1 MSTPLLAVEN
11 LVLTFP
17 GESGRVA
24 VVDKVSLT
32 IGRGETLALV
42 GELGC
47 GKSLTALAI
56 MRLLPRPGRI
66 EASSRI
72 EFDGRNLLELSV
84 PEMRSIRGGA
94 IGMIFQE
101 PMTSLNPVTSVGQQ
115 VLEAVLLHEKVSR
128 RAARERVIELLQMV
142 GIPDPRTRFG
152 AYPHQLSGGLKQRVM
167 IATAMAMRPR
177 LLIADEPTTAL
188 DATIRAQILELLRQ
202 LSATTGTAVL
212 LITHDFGVVNEI
224 ADRVAVMYAG
234 MIVEEGTRRDLLSQ
248 PRHPYAQGLLKSIP
262 RPEARG
268 GRLEEIKGVVPR
280 PGRWPPACRF
290 APRCPSAFDRCRAE
304 LPHRTE
310 VSSSQGAWCHL
321 VEYEVHA

>member
-1 MSTPLLAVEN
+1 MSTPLLAVKN

-17 GESGRVA
+17 GESGRIA
-24 VVDKVSLT
+24 VVDKVSLA

-42 GELGC
+42 GESGC

-56 MRLLPRPGRI
+56 MRLLPKPGRI

-128 RAARERVIELLQMV
+128 RAARERVIELFQMV
-142 GIPDPRTRFG
+142 GIPDPGARFG

-234 MIVEEGTRRDLLSQ
+234 MIVEEGTRRDLLGQ

-310 VSSSQGAWCHL
+310 VSPSQGAWCHL

>member
-17 GESGRVA
+17 GEGGRIA
-24 VVDKVSLT
+24 VVDKVSLA

-42 GELGC
+42 GESGC

-56 MRLLPRPGRI
+56 MRLLPKPGRI

-128 RAARERVIELLQMV
+128 RAARERVIELFQMV
-142 GIPDPRTRFG
+142 GIPDARTRFG

-202 LSATTGTAVL
+202 LSSTTGTAVL

-234 MIVEEGTRRDLLSQ
+234 MIVEEGTRRDLLCQ

-290 APRCPSAFDRCRAE
+290 APRCPSAFDRCGAE
-304 LPHRTE
+304 LPHRTL
-310 VSSSQGAWCHL
+310 VSPSQGAWCHL

>member
-1 MSTPLLAVEN
+1 MSAPLLSVEN

-17 GESGRVA
+17 AETGRVA
-24 VVDKVSLT
+24 VVDHVNLT
-32 IGRGETLALV
+32 IARGETLALV
-42 GELGC
+42 GESGC

-56 MRLLPRPGRI
+56 MRLLPKPGRI
-66 EASSRI
+66 EAASRI
-72 EFDGRNLLELSV
+72 QFDGRNLIELSV

-101 PMTSLNPVTSVGQQ
+101 PMTSLNPVTTVGGQ
-115 VLEAVLLHEKVSR
+115 VLEAVSLHERLSR
-128 RAARERVIELLQMV
+128 SAARERVIELFQMV
-142 GIPDPRTRFG
+142 GIPDPRTRFA

-167 IATAMAMRPR
+167 IAMAMAARPR

-188 DATIRAQILELLRQ
+188 DATIRVQILELLRQ
-202 LSATTGTAVL
+202 LSSATGTAVL

-234 MIVEEGTRRDLLSQ
+234 MIVEEGTRRELLSD

-268 GRLEEIKGVVPR
+268 GKLEEIKGVVPR
-280 PGRWPPACRF
+280 PGRWPHGCRF
-290 APRCPSAFDRCRAE
+290 APRCPHAFERCRAE
-304 LPHRTE
+304 LPQRTA
-310 VSSSQGAWCHL
+310 VSATRGAWCHL
-321 VEYEVHA
+321 VDYEGHA

>member
-42 GELGC
+42 GESGC

-234 MIVEEGTRRDLLSQ
+234 MIVEEGTRRDLLSR

>member
-17 GESGRVA
+17 GEGGRIA

-32 IGRGETLALV
+32 IERGETLALV
-42 GELGC
+42 GESGC

-56 MRLLPRPGRI
+56 MRLLPKPGRI

-101 PMTSLNPVTSVGQQ
+101 PMTSLNPVTSVGRQ

-128 RAARERVIELLQMV
+128 HAARERVIELFQMV
-142 GIPDPRTRFG
+142 GIPDPRTRFH

-167 IATAMAMRPR
+167 IAMAMAMRPR

-202 LSATTGTAVL
+202 LSATTGSAVL

-234 MIVEEGTRRDLLSQ
+234 MIVEEGTRRDLLGQ

-268 GRLEEIKGVVPR
+268 RRLEEIKGVVPR

-290 APRCPSAFDRCRAE
+290 AQRCPSAFERCQVE
-304 LPHRTE
+304 LPQRTT
-310 VSSSQGAWCHL
+310 VSPSQGAWCHL

>member
-42 GELGC
+42 GESGC

-72 EFDGRNLLELSV
+72 EFDGRNLLALSV

-202 LSATTGTAVL
+202 LSAMTGTAVL

-248 PRHPYAQGLLKSIP
+248 PRHPYAQGLLKSVP

-310 VSSSQGAWCHL
+310 VSPSQGAWCHL

>member
-17 GESGRVA
+17 SEGGRVA
-24 VVDKVSLT
+24 VVDQVSLT
-32 IGRGETLALV
+32 IKRGETLALV
-42 GELGC
+42 GESGC

-56 MRLLPRPGRI
+56 MRLLPKPGRI

-84 PEMRSIRGGA
+84 PEMRSVRGGA

-101 PMTSLNPVTSVGQQ
+101 PMTSLNPVTSVGRQ

-128 RAARERVIELLQMV
+128 RAARERVIELFQMV
-142 GIPDPRTRFG
+142 GIPDARTRFES
-152 AYPHQLSGGLKQRVM
+152 YPHQLSGGLKQRVM

-234 MIVEEGTRRDLLSQ
+234 MIVEEGTRRDLLGQ

-290 APRCPSAFDRCRAE
+290 APRCPSAFERCQAE
-304 LPHRTE
+304 LPHRTA
-310 VSSSQGAWCHL
+310 VSPSHGAWCHL
-321 VEYEVHA
+321 VEYEVHV

>member
-1 MSTPLLAVEN
+1 MSQPLLCLEN

-17 GESGRVA
+17 SDTGRIA
-24 VVDKVSLT
+24 VVDNVSLQ
-32 IGRGETLALV
+32 IARGETLALV
-42 GELGC
+42 GESGC

-56 MRLLPRPGRI
+56 MRLLPKPGRI

-72 EFDGRNLLELSV
+72 EFDGRNLLTLSV
-84 PEMRSIRGGA
+84 PEMRAIRGGA

-101 PMTSLNPVTSVGQQ
+101 PMTSLNPVTTVGGQ
-115 VLEAVLLHEKVSR
+115 VLEAVLLHEKLSR
-128 RAARERVIELLQMV
+128 PAARERVIELMQMV
-142 GIPDPRTRFG
+142 GIPDPRTRFF

-167 IATAMAMRPR
+167 IAMAMAMRPR

-188 DATIRAQILELLRQ
+188 DATIRAQILQLLRQ
-202 LSATTGTAVL
+202 LSASTGTAVL

-234 MIVEEGTRRDLLSQ
+234 MIVEEGTRGELLAQ

-268 GRLEEIKGVVPR
+268 SKLEEIKGVVPR

-290 APRCPSAFDRCRAE
+290 APRCRYAFDRCRLE
-304 LPHRTE
+304 LPQRTA
-310 VSSSQGAWCHL
+310 VSAAQGAWCHL
-321 VEYEVHA
+321 VECEVHT

>member
-1 MSTPLLAVEN
+1 MSVPLLSVEN

-17 GESGRVA
+17 AEDRRIA
-24 VVDKVSLT
+24 VVDKLSLT
-32 IGRGETLALV
+32 IARGETLALI
-42 GELGC
+42 GESGC

-56 MRLLPRPGRI
+56 MRLLPKPGRI
-66 EASSRI
+66 EAPSRI
-72 EFDGRNLLELSV
+72 AFDGSNLLELSV

-101 PMTSLNPVTSVGQQ
+101 PMTSLNPVTTVGDQ
-115 VLEAVLLHEKVSR
+115 VLEAVWLHGKLSR
-128 RAARERVIELLQMV
+128 TAARERVIELLNMV
-142 GIPDPRTRFG
+142 GIPDPRARFS

-167 IATAMAMRPR
+167 IAMAMAMRPR

-188 DATIRAQILELLRQ
+188 DATIRAQILALLRQ
-202 LSATTGTAVL
+202 LSSSTGTAVL

-234 MIVEEGTRRDLLSQ
+234 MIVEEGTRRELLRH
-248 PRHPYAQGLLKSIP
+248 PRHPYAQSLLKSIP

-268 GRLEEIKGVVPR
+268 SKLAEIKGVVPR
-280 PGRWPPACRF
+280 PGHWPPGCRF

-304 LPHRTE
+304 LPHRTT
-310 VSSSQGAWCHL
+310 VSASQGAWCHL
-321 VEYEVHA
+321 VENAVLT

>member
-1 MSTPLLAVEN
+1 MSAPLLSVEN

-17 GESGRVA
+17 AENGRIA
-24 VVDKVSLT
+24 VVDKLNLT
-32 IGRGETLALV
+32 IARGETLALV
-42 GELGC
+42 GESGC

-56 MRLLPRPGRI
+56 MRLLPKPGRV

-84 PEMRSIRGGA
+84 PEMRAIRGGA

-101 PMTSLNPVTSVGQQ
+101 PMTSLNPVTTVGDQ
-115 VLEAVLLHEKVSR
+115 VLEAVRLHERISR
-128 RAARERVIELLQMV
+128 LAARERVVELLNMV
-142 GIPDPRTRFG
+142 GIPDARTRFG

-167 IATAMAMRPR
+167 IAMAMAMRPR

-188 DATIRAQILELLRQ
+188 DATIRAQILALLRQ
-202 LSATTGTAVL
+202 LSSSTGTAVL

-234 MIVEEGTRRDLLSQ
+234 MIVEEGTRHELLSH

-262 RPEARG
+262 RAAARG
-268 GRLEEIKGVVPR
+268 HKLEEIKGVVPR

-290 APRCPSAFDRCRAE
+290 APRCPSAFDRCGTE
-304 LPHRTE
+304 PPCRTT
-310 VSSSQGAWCHL
+310 VSSSQRAWCHL
-321 VEYEVHA
+321 VEYEVNA

>member
-1 MSTPLLAVEN
+1 MSQPLLCVQN

-17 GESGRVA
+17 SDGGRIA
-24 VVDKVSLT
+24 VVDNVSLQ
-32 IGRGETLALV
+32 IARGETLALV
-42 GELGC
+42 GESGC

-56 MRLLPRPGRI
+56 MRLLPKPGRI

-72 EFDGRNLLELSV
+72 EFDGRNLLTLSV
-84 PEMRSIRGGA
+84 PEMRAIRGGA

-101 PMTSLNPVTSVGQQ
+101 PMTSLNPVTTVGGQ
-115 VLEAVLLHEKVSR
+115 VLEAVLLHEKLAR
-128 RAARERVIELLQMV
+128 PAARERVIELLQMV
-142 GIPDPRTRFG
+142 GVPDPRARFF

-167 IATAMAMRPR
+167 IAMAMAMRPR

-188 DATIRAQILELLRQ
+188 DATIRAQILQLLRQ
-202 LSATTGTAVL
+202 LSASTGTAVL

-234 MIVEEGTRRDLLSQ
+234 MIVEEGTRGELLAQ

-262 RPEARG
+262 RAEARG
-268 GRLEEIKGVVPR
+268 SRLEEIKGVVPR
-280 PGRWPPACRF
+280 PGCWPPGCRF
-290 APRCPSAFDRCRAE
+290 APRCPSAFDRCRSE

-310 VSSSQGAWCHL
+310 VSPSHGAWCHL

>member
-1 MSTPLLAVEN
+1 MSAPLLSVEN

-17 GESGRVA
+17 AENRRIA
-24 VVDKVSLT
+24 VVDKLSLT
-32 IGRGETLALV
+32 IARGETLALI
-42 GELGC
+42 GESGC

-56 MRLLPRPGRI
+56 MRLLPKPGRI

-101 PMTSLNPVTSVGQQ
+101 PMTSLNPVTTVGDQ
-115 VLEAVLLHEKVSR
+115 VLEAVWLHEKIKR
-128 RAARERVIELLQMV
+128 AAARERVVELLQMV
-142 GIPDPRTRFG
+142 GIPDPRARFS

-167 IATAMAMRPR
+167 IAMAMAMRPR

-188 DATIRAQILELLRQ
+188 DATIRAQILALLRQ
-202 LSATTGTAVL
+202 LSSSTGTAVL

-234 MIVEEGTRRDLLSQ
+234 MIVEEGTRRELLSH

-268 GRLEEIKGVVPR
+268 HRLTEIEGVVPR
-280 PGRWPPACRF
+280 PGRWPTGCRF
-290 APRCPSAFDRCRAE
+290 APRCPSAFDRCQAE
-304 LPHRTE
+304 LPHRTT
-310 VSSSQGAWCHL
+310 VSASQGAWCHL
-321 VEYEVHA
+321 VEFKVNA

>member
-24 VVDKVSLT
+24 VVDKVSLA

-42 GELGC
+42 GESGC

-56 MRLLPRPGRI
+56 MRLLPKPGRI

-72 EFDGRNLLELSV
+72 EFNGRNLLELSV

-128 RAARERVIELLQMV
+128 RAARERVVELFQMV
-142 GIPDPRTRFG
+142 GIPDPRARFG

-188 DATIRAQILELLRQ
+188 DATIRAQILELVRQ

-234 MIVEEGTRRDLLSQ
+234 MIVEEGSRRDLLSR

-310 VSSSQGAWCHL
+310 VSPSQGAWCHL

>member
-17 GESGRVA
+17 SEGGRVA

-32 IGRGETLALV
+32 IKRGETLALV
-42 GELGC
+42 GESGC

-56 MRLLPRPGRI
+56 MRLLPKPGRI
-66 EASSRI
+66 EAPSRI

-84 PEMRSIRGGA
+84 PEMRSVRGGA

-101 PMTSLNPVTSVGQQ
+101 PMTSLNPVTSVGRQ

-128 RAARERVIELLQMV
+128 RAARERVIELFQMV
-142 GIPDPRTRFG
+142 GIPDARSRFE

-234 MIVEEGTRRDLLSQ
+234 MIVEEGARRDLLGQ

-268 GRLEEIKGVVPR
+268 SRLEEIKGVVPR

-290 APRCPSAFDRCRAE
+290 APRCPSAFERCQAE
-304 LPHRTE
+304 LPHRTA
-310 VSSSQGAWCHL
+310 VSPSQGAWCHL
-321 VEYEVHA
+321 VEYEVHV

>member
-1 MSTPLLAVEN
+1 MSVPVLALEK

-17 GESGRVA
+17 SETGRIA
-24 VVDKVSLT
+24 VVDNVSLQ
-32 IGRGETLALV
+32 IARGETLALI
-42 GELGC
+42 GESGC
-47 GKSLTALAI
+47 GKSVTALAI
-56 MRLLPRPGRI
+56 MRLLPKPGRI

-84 PEMRSIRGGA
+84 PEMRAIRGGA

-101 PMTSLNPVTSVGQQ
+101 PMTSLNPVTTVGGQ
-115 VLEAVLLHEKVSR
+115 VLEAVLLHEKLSR
-128 RAARERVIELLQMV
+128 MAARERVIELLQTV
-142 GIPDPRTRFG
+142 GVPDPRARFF

-167 IATAMAMRPR
+167 IAMAMAMRPR

-188 DATIRAQILELLRQ
+188 DATIRAQILQLLRQ
-202 LSATTGTAVL
+202 LSASTGTAVL

-234 MIVEEGTRRDLLSQ
+234 MIVEEGTRKELLSR

-268 GRLEEIKGVVPR
+268 GKLEEIKGVVPR
-280 PGRWPPACRF
+280 PGHWPPGCRF
-290 APRCPSAFDRCRAE
+290 APRCPYAFERCRAE
-304 LPHRTE
+304 LPQRTTA
-310 VSSSQGAWCHL
+310 SLTQGAWCHL
-321 VEYEVHA
+321 VEYEMQA

>member
-42 GELGC
+42 GESGC

-66 EASSRI
+66 ETSSRI

-234 MIVEEGTRRDLLSQ
+234 MIVEEGSRRDLLSR

-310 VSSSQGAWCHL
+310 VSPSQGAWCHL

>member
-24 VVDKVSLT
+24 VVDKVSLA

-42 GELGC
+42 GESGC

-56 MRLLPRPGRI
+56 MRLLPKPGRI

-128 RAARERVIELLQMV
+128 RAARERVIELFQMV
-142 GIPDPRTRFG
+142 GIPDPRARFG
-152 AYPHQLSGGLKQRVM
+152 TYPHQLSGGLKQRVM

-234 MIVEEGTRRDLLSQ
+234 MIVEEGSRRDLLSQ

-310 VSSSQGAWCHL
+310 VSPSQGAWCHL
-321 VEYEVHA
+321 VEYEVHV

>member
-1 MSTPLLAVEN
+1 MSAPLLSLQN
-11 LVLTFP
+11 LALTFP
-17 GESGRVA
+17 TEAGRIA
-24 VVDKVSLT
+24 VVDNVSLE
-32 IGRGETLALV
+32 IARGETLALV
-42 GELGC
+42 GESGC

-56 MRLLPRPGRI
+56 MRLLPKPGRI
-66 EASSRI
+66 EAASRI

-84 PEMRSIRGGA
+84 PEMRAIRGGA

-101 PMTSLNPVTSVGQQ
+101 PMTSLNPVTTIGAQ
-115 VLEAVLLHEKVSR
+115 VLEAVLLHESVSR
-128 RAARERVIELLQMV
+128 TAARERVLELLQMV
-142 GIPDPRTRFG
+142 GIPDPRAAFF

-167 IATAMAMRPR
+167 IAMAMALRPR

-234 MIVEEGTRRDLLSQ
+234 MIVEEGTRGELLAH

-268 GRLEEIKGVVPR
+268 GKLEEIKGVVPR
-280 PGRWPPACRF
+280 PGHWPPGCRF
-290 APRCPSAFDRCRAE
+290 APRCRYAFDRCRSE
-304 LPHRTE
+304 LPQVTA
-310 VSSSQGAWCHL
+310 VSATQGAWCHL

>member
-1 MSTPLLAVEN
+1 
-11 LVLTFP
+11 
-17 GESGRVA
+17 
-24 VVDKVSLT
+24 
-32 IGRGETLALV
+32 
-42 GELGC
+42 
-47 GKSLTALAI
+47 
-56 MRLLPRPGRI
+56 
-66 EASSRI
+66 
-72 EFDGRNLLELSV
+72 
-84 PEMRSIRGGA
+84 
-94 IGMIFQE
+94 
-101 PMTSLNPVTSVGQQ
+101 
-115 VLEAVLLHEKVSR
+115 
-128 RAARERVIELLQMV
+128 MV
-142 GIPDPRTRFG
+142 GIPDARTRFES
-152 AYPHQLSGGLKQRVM
+152 YPHQLSGGLKQRVM

-234 MIVEEGTRRDLLSQ
+234 MIVEEGTRRDLLGQ

-290 APRCPSAFDRCRAE
+290 APRCPSAFERCQAE
-304 LPHRTE
+304 LPHRTA
-310 VSSSQGAWCHL
+310 VSPSHGAWCHL
-321 VEYEVHA
+321 VEYEVHV

>member
-1 MSTPLLAVEN
+1 MSVPVLALEK

-17 GESGRVA
+17 SETGRIA
-24 VVDKVSLT
+24 VVDNVSLQ
-32 IGRGETLALV
+32 IARGETLALI
-42 GELGC
+42 GESGC
-47 GKSLTALAI
+47 GKSVTALAI
-56 MRLLPRPGRI
+56 MRLLPKPGRI

-84 PEMRSIRGGA
+84 PEMRAIRGGA

-101 PMTSLNPVTSVGQQ
+101 PMTSLNPVTTVGGQ
-115 VLEAVLLHEKVSR
+115 VLEAVLLHEKLSR
-128 RAARERVIELLQMV
+128 MAARERVIELLQTV
-142 GIPDPRTRFG
+142 GVPDPRTRFF

-167 IATAMAMRPR
+167 IAMAMAMRPR

-188 DATIRAQILELLRQ
+188 DATIRAQILQLLRQ
-202 LSATTGTAVL
+202 LSASTGTAVL

-234 MIVEEGTRRDLLSQ
+234 MIVEEGTRKELLSR

-268 GRLEEIKGVVPR
+268 GKLEEIKGVVPR
-280 PGRWPPACRF
+280 PGRWPPGCRF
-290 APRCPSAFDRCRAE
+290 APRCPYAFDRCRAE
-304 LPHRTE
+304 LPQRTAA
-310 VSSSQGAWCHL
+310 SPTQGAWCHL

>member
-1 MSTPLLAVEN
+1 MSTHLLAVEN

-42 GELGC
+42 GESGC

-66 EASSRI
+66 ETSSRI

-234 MIVEEGTRRDLLSQ
+234 MIVEEGSRRDLLSR

-310 VSSSQGAWCHL
+310 VSPSQGAWCHL

>member
-24 VVDKVSLT
+24 VVDKVSLA

-42 GELGC
+42 GESGC

-56 MRLLPRPGRI
+56 MRLLPKPGRI

-72 EFDGRNLLELSV
+72 EFNGRNLLELSV

-128 RAARERVIELLQMV
+128 RAARERVVELFQMV
-142 GIPDPRTRFG
+142 GIPDPRARFG

-234 MIVEEGTRRDLLSQ
+234 MIVEEGSRRDLLSR

-290 APRCPSAFDRCRAE
+290 ATRCPSAFDRCRAE

-310 VSSSQGAWCHL
+310 VSPSQGAWCHL